1 MAVKKKVVKK
11 KAVAKAPKKA
21 TTKSETITYLSE
33 KTGLTKKDINAVF
46 DNLGVLIKRDIKKSG
61 PGVFTIPGLLKIK
74 TVRKPAKRAQKNV
87 PNPFK
92 PGEFTDR
99 PAKPAHTV
107 VKIAALKAL
116 KDMV

>member
-1 MAVKKKVVKK
+1 MAAKKKATKK
-11 KAVAKAPKKA
+11 KAVAQAPKKA
-21 TTKSETITYLSE
+21 CTKSETITYLAD

-46 DNLGVLIKRDIKKSG
+46 DNLSVLIKREVKKSG
-61 PGVFTIPGLLKIK
+61 PGVFTLPGLLKIK
-74 TVRKPAKRAQKNV
+74 TVRKPARRAQKNV

-92 PGEFTDR
+92 PGEFSDR